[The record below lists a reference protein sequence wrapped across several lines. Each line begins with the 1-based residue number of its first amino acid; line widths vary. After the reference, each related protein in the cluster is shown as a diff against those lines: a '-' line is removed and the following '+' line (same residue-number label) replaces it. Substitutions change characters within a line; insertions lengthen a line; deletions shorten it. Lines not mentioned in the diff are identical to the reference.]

1 MEQLEVTKSF
11 KNIKLELVPPVAII
25 KLDRPQVLNALNDQ
39 TLSELDQVVSYLEQ
53 TEEILGVI
61 LTGEGKGF
69 AAGADIAQMRD
80 YGSWE
85 GRDYANRAQT
95 LFSRIETL
103 EKPVL
108 AAVNGYALG
117 GGCELAM
124 SCDIRLASEK
134 AVFGQPEVSLGLI
147 PCFGGTQ
154 RLPRLVGAGIAKEL
168 IFTGR
173 NVKAEE
179 ALRIG
184 LVNRVVPHEALMEE
198 AMAVMKQ
205 ITAKAPIAVGSAKT
219 AINRGIDL
227 DLANGLEL
235 EKDLAGLVFGTQDKQ
250 EGVEAFLA
258 KRAPEFHGC

>member
-1 MEQLEVTKSF
+1 MTQTELCNGLKNVHLEVTDS
-11 KNIKLELVPPVAII
+11 IAIVTMN
-25 KLDRPQVLNALNDQ
+25 RPQVLNALNDQ
-39 TLSELDQVVSYLEQ
+39 TLLELNQIISWLTHHSEV
-53 TEEILGVI
+53 LGVI

-69 AAGADIAQMRD
+69 AAGADIAQMKD

-85 GRDYANRAQT
+85 GRSYADRAQA
-95 LFSRIETL
+95 LFSRIETM

-154 RLPRLVGAGIAKEL
+154 RLPRLVGGGIAKEL

-173 NVKAEE
+173 NGKAEE

-184 LVNRVVPHEALMEE
+184 LVNQVVPHEALMEAAI
-198 AMAVMKQ
+198 AMMKQ
-205 ITAKAPIAVGSAKT
+205 IVSKAPVAVGCAKT
-219 AINRGIDL
+219 AINRGADM
-227 DLANGLEL
+227 DLADGLEL
-235 EKDLAGLVFGTQDKQ
+235 EKELAGLVFGTKDKQ